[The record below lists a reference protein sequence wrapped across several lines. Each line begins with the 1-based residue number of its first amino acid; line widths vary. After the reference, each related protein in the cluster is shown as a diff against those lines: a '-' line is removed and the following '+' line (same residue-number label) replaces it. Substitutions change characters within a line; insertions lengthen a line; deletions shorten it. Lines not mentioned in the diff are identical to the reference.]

1 MPRKP
6 AADLFPTEDPW
17 PAGELV
23 GRAEDIEELSQALAN
38 RTHRR
43 LAAPRRMGKTTVCEA
58 TLANLGKQGFYT
70 IGVDLWEVADQGEF
84 AEALVAKT
92 IANRPALKRARHRIA
107 DLGKETA
114 ATIRIT
120 SKLADELGSEVEVAW
135 KPSLADRDPRRYLRY
150 ALELPQ
156 RVAEADGKRA
166 VVFFDE
172 FQNVLDLEERGRGK
186 DPEALQKLMRTV
198 FQRSKLV
205 SVLFAGSYEH
215 LMREIFAPDKP
226 LGHFG
231 GFHDLHE
238 ITAGEWRAGIRNRL
252 KRDRS
257 TITDDALDL
266 LLERGEVH
274 PRATV
279 LIAQQAYQAAV
290 TAETHE
296 LDSSLVRA
304 GFDEAQ
310 RQERSKHEQIVDRIR
325 DLGGAQ
331 TRRRA
336 LKVAKSI
343 ARGEPPYQKGTHSQT
358 VSRALDELRDAG
370 LIESL
375 GHGRGWRIVDPLLR
389 HYLASLDPR

>member
-1 MPRKP
+1 MPRQP

-17 PAGELV
+17 PPDQLI
-23 GRAEDIEELSQALAN
+23 GRAEDVEELALALAN

-58 TLANLGKQGFYT
+58 TLAALAKQGFYT
-70 IGVDLWEVADQGEF
+70 VGVDLWEVSDQAEL

-92 IANRPALKRARHRIA
+92 IANRPALQRARHRIA
-107 DLGKETA
+107 ELGRETA

-120 SKLADELGSEVEVAW
+120 SKLVDELGSEVEVAW
-135 KPSLADRDPRRYLRY
+135 KPSLADRAPRRYLRY

-156 RVAEADGKRA
+156 RVAEADGTR
-166 VVFFDE
+166 VILFFDE
-172 FQNVLDLEERGRGK
+172 FQNILNLEERGRGK
-186 DPEALQKLMRTV
+186 DPEALQKLLRTV

-231 GFHDLHE
+231 GFHDLHQ
-238 ITAGEWRAGIRNRL
+238 ITPAEWRAGIRGRL
-252 KRDRS
+252 RRDRS
-257 TITDDALDL
+257 TITADALDL
-266 LLERGEVH
+266 LLERSELH

-290 TAETHE
+290 TAETRE
-296 LDSSLVRA
+296 LDGALVRI
-304 GFDEAQ
+304 GIEEAQ
-310 RQERSKHEQIVDRIR
+310 RQERSKHEQVVDRIR

-336 LKVAKSI
+336 LKIARAI
-343 ARGEPPYQKGTHSQT
+343 ARGEPAYGGAHSQT
-358 VSRALDELRDAG
+358 VARAIDELRDAG

-375 GHGRGWRIVDPLLR
+375 GRGRGWRVVDPLLR

>member
-1 MPRKP
+1 MPRRP

-17 PAGELV
+17 PAGELI
-23 GRAEDIEELSQALAN
+23 GREADIAELSQALAN

-43 LAAPRRMGKTTVCEA
+43 LAAPRRTGKTTVCEA
-58 TLANLGKQGFYT
+58 TLARLGKRGFYT
-70 IGVDLWEVADQGEF
+70 VSVDLWETADQAEF

-92 IANRPALKRARHRIA
+92 IANRPSIKRARHRIA
-107 DLGKETA
+107 ELGRETA
-114 ATIRIT
+114 STIRLT
-120 SKLADELGSEVEVAW
+120 TKMVDELGAEVEVAW
-135 KPSLADRDPRRYLRY
+135 KPWLADRAPRRYLRY
-150 ALELPQ
+150 ALGLPQ
-156 RVAEADGKRA
+156 RVAEADGKR
-166 VVFFDE
+166 VIVFLDE

-215 LMREIFAPDKP
+215 LMRDIFAPENP

-238 ITAGEWRAGIRNRL
+238 ITADEWRVGIRGRL
-252 KRDRS
+252 RQDA
-257 TITDDALDL
+257 TTTTDDGLDL
-266 LLERGEVH
+266 LLERSELH

-296 LDSSLVRA
+296 IDSALVRI
-304 GFDEAQ
+304 GIEEAQ
-310 RQERSKHEQIVDRIR
+310 RQERSKHEQVVDRIR

-331 TRRRA
+331 TRRWA
-336 LKVAKSI
+336 LKVAKAI
-343 ARGEPPYQKGTHSQT
+343 ARGEPPYRKGAHSQT
-358 VSRALDELRDAG
+358 VARAIDELRDAG
-370 LIESL
+370 LMESM
-375 GHGRGWRIVDPLLR
+375 GRGRGWRIVDPLLR

>member
-1 MPRKP
+1 MARQP

-17 PAGELV
+17 PPGQLI
-23 GRAEDIEELSQALAN
+23 GRAADVEELSLALAN

-43 LAAPRRMGKTTVCEA
+43 LAAPRRTGKTTACEA
-58 TLANLGKQGFYT
+58 TLAALAKQGFYT
-70 IGVDLWEVADQGEF
+70 VGVDLWEASDQAEL
-84 AEALVAKT
+84 AEALVVKT
-92 IANRPALKRARHRIA
+92 IANRPALKRVRHRIA
-107 DLGKETA
+107 ELGRETA
-114 ATIRIT
+114 STIRIT
-120 SKLADELGSEVEVAW
+120 SKLVDELGSEVEVAW
-135 KPSLADRDPRRYLRY
+135 KPSLADRAPRRYLRY

-156 RVAEADGKRA
+156 RVAEADGTR
-166 VVFFDE
+166 VIVFFDE

-231 GFHDLHE
+231 GFHDLRQ
-238 ITAGEWRAGIRNRL
+238 ITPAEWRAGIRARL

-257 TITDDALDL
+257 TITEDALDL
-266 LLERGEVH
+266 LLERSELH

-296 LDSSLVRA
+296 LDGALVRI
-304 GFDEAQ
+304 GIEEAQ

-331 TRRRA
+331 TKRRA
-336 LKVAKSI
+336 LKVAKAI
-343 ARGEPPYQKGTHSQT
+343 ARGEPAYRGAHSQT
-358 VSRALDELRDAG
+358 VARAIDELRDAG
-370 LIESL
+370 LIESV
-375 GHGRGWRIVDPLLR
+375 GRGRGWRVVDPLLR

>member
-1 MPRKP
+1 MARQP

-17 PAGELV
+17 PSNELI
-23 GRAEDIEELSQALAN
+23 GRAEDVEELSLALAN

-43 LAAPRRMGKTTVCEA
+43 LAAPRRTGKTTVCEA
-58 TLANLGKQGFYT
+58 ALAALRERDFYT
-70 IGVDLWEVADQGEF
+70 VSVDLWEVADQSEF
-84 AEALVAKT
+84 AEALVART
-92 IANRPALKRARHRIA
+92 IANRPALRRARHRIA
-107 DLGKETA
+107 ELGKGTA
-114 ATIRIT
+114 STIRIT
-120 SKLADELGSEVEVAW
+120 TRLVDELGSEVEVAW

-156 RVAEADGKRA
+156 RVAQADGKRA

-172 FQNVLDLEERGRGK
+172 FQNILELEERGRGK
-186 DPEALQKLMRTV
+186 DGQALQKLCRTV

-215 LMREIFAPDKP
+215 LMREIFAPEMP

-238 ITAGEWRAGIRNRL
+238 ITAAEWRAGIRLRL
-252 KRDRS
+252 RRDRS
-257 TITDDALDL
+257 RISDDALDL
-266 LLERGEVH
+266 LLERSELH

-296 LDSSLVRA
+296 LDSALVRI
-304 GFDEAQ
+304 GIEEAQ
-310 RQERSKHEQIVDRIR
+310 RQERSKHEQVVDRIR

-331 TRRRA
+331 TKRRA
-336 LKVAKSI
+336 LKVAKAI
-343 ARGEPPYQKGTHSQT
+343 ARGEPPYRKGAHSQT
-358 VSRALDELRDAG
+358 VSRAIDELRDAG

-375 GHGRGWRIVDPLLR
+375 GRGRGWRLVDPLLR